1 VRLLLYLMRHADAE
15 AKKPGMSD
23 FERELTEI
31 GKKMTQRV
39 ALGLKRMSIEFEL
52 LGASPFVRAV
62 QTAEIIREVFG
73 IEKEVL
79 KINELIPGSDFKLL
93 LDVIASFHVGSLF
106 LVGHEP
112 YLGDFLSWVLG
123 LQRRV
128 EFKKNSVACV
138 EISSFVQS
146 GANLRWFIHPEQ
158 ILSLIEGG
166 TKLV

>member
-1 VRLLLYLMRHADAE
+1 MRHADAE

-31 GKKMTQRV
+31 GREMTQKV
-39 ALGLKRMSIEFEL
+39 ALGLKRMNIEFEL

-93 LDVIASFHVGSLF
+93 LGVLNSLRVGSLF

-112 YLGDFLSWVLG
+112 HLGDFLSWVLG
-123 LQRRV
+123 LPGRI
-128 EFKKNSVACV
+128 EFKKNSIACV

-146 GANLRWFIHPEQ
+146 GGNLRWFIHPEQ

>member
-1 VRLLLYLMRHADAE
+1 MRHADAE

-31 GKKMTQRV
+31 GREMTQKV
-39 ALGLKRMSIEFEL
+39 ALGLKRMNIEFEL

-93 LDVIASFHVGSLF
+93 LDVLNSLHVGSLF

-112 YLGDFLSWVLG
+112 HLGDFLSWVLG
-123 LQRRV
+123 LPGRI

-146 GANLRWFIHPEQ
+146 GGSLRWFIHPEQ

>member
-1 VRLLLYLMRHADAE
+1 MRHADAE

>member
-1 VRLLLYLMRHADAE
+1 MRHADAE

-23 FERELTEI
+23 FDRELTEI
-31 GKKMTQRV
+31 GREMTQKV
-39 ALGLKRMSIEFEL
+39 ALGLKRMNIEFEL
-52 LGASPFVRAV
+52 LGASPLVRAV
-62 QTAEIIREVFG
+62 QTAEIILEVFG

-93 LDVIASFHVGSLF
+93 LDVLKSLRVGSLF

-112 YLGDFLSWVLG
+112 HLGDFLSWVLG
-123 LQRRV
+123 LPGRI

-146 GANLRWFIHPEQ
+146 GGNLRWFIHPEQ

-166 TKLV
+166 TKLL

>member
-1 VRLLLYLMRHADAE
+1 
-15 AKKPGMSD
+15 MSD

-31 GKKMTQRV
+31 GREMTQKV
-39 ALGLKRMSIEFEL
+39 ALGLKRMNIEFEL

-62 QTAEIIREVFG
+62 QTAEIMREVFG

-93 LDVIASFHVGSLF
+93 LDVLNSFHVGSLF
-106 LVGHEP
+106 LVGHMP
-112 YLGDFLSWVLG
+112 HLGDFLSWVLG
-123 LQRRV
+123 LPGRI
-128 EFKKNSVACV
+128 EFKKNSVACL
-138 EISSFVQS
+138 EISSFVRS
-146 GANLRWFIHPEQ
+146 GGSLRWFIHPEQ